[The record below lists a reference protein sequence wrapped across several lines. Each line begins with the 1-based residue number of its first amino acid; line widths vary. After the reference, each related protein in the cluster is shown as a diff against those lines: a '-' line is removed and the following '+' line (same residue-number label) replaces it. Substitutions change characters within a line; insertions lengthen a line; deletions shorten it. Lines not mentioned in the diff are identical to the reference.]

1 MAGLPRARLGLWKA
15 QSTLAGIFAN
25 DCGRLESWLS
35 QCFCAA
41 FAGRYPRLYLQD
53 HHSHFVQPNADD
65 QFHWINGLTA
75 KVYDVSS
82 RMFGGEAKGILP
94 GVESVC

>member
-1 MAGLPRARLGLWKA
+1 
-15 QSTLAGIFAN
+15 
-25 DCGRLESWLS
+25 
-35 QCFCAA
+35 
-41 FAGRYPRLYLQD
+41 LQD

-82 RMFGGEAKGILP
+82 RMFGGEAKGTLP
-94 GVESVC
+94 GVERVC